1 MNKSNMAYPV
11 DGMVTSFG
19 KCLCVCIVVY
29 ISGVI
34 PVVPCTLTTMSF
46 SSHSNSQGSE

>member
-34 PVVPCTLTTMSF
+34 PVIPCTDNHVFFITLKLS
-46 SSHSNSQGSE
+46 GI